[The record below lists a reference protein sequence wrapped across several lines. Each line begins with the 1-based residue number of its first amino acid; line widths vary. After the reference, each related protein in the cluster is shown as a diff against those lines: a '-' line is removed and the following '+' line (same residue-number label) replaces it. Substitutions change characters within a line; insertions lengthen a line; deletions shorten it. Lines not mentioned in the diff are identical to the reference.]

1 MATKCLA
8 VIPCRGGSKGV
19 PRKNILDLGGLP
31 LVVHSIKAAQESK
44 FITRAIVSTD
54 DEEISEV
61 AKKYGG
67 DVPFARPA
75 NLATD
80 TARSVDVCV
89 HVLNECIR
97 AGEDYDYFVFTGGI
111 KGFTLH
117 ADKTYEVNK
126 LNQYITDDYLH
137 LKGEQDIF
145 VVGDVAQVIYK
156 DEYLAPTA
164 QLAIKAGE
172 YVGTFIQNDIANKP
186 RNIFNIF
193 VPKLNGTLISLGGSY
208 AVALVFNKF
217 FIKGILAH
225 LLKKFVTRTH
235 KRKFA

>member
-97 AGEDYDYFVFTGGI
+97 AGEDYDYFVLLQPTTPLRSAKDIDATIQLLVDNPDYDCAITVKAVGPSHPNYLYIQANKANEMKPYISGNVEEKRRQEFEDVFVRNGAVYVVRSDFLLKQKALIAEKVMTHI
-111 KGFTLH
+111 MS
-117 ADKTYEVNK
+117 EESSVNIDNEFD
-126 LNQYITDDYLH
+126 L
-137 LKGEQDIF
+137 
-145 VVGDVAQVIYK
+145 
-156 DEYLAPTA
+156 YLAR
-164 QLAIKAGE
+164 QI
-172 YVGTFIQNDIANKP
+172 
-186 RNIFNIF
+186 
-193 VPKLNGTLISLGGSY
+193 Y
-208 AVALVFNKF
+208 A
-217 FIKGILAH
+217 H
-225 LLKKFVTRTH
+225 YYQE
-235 KRKFA
+235 